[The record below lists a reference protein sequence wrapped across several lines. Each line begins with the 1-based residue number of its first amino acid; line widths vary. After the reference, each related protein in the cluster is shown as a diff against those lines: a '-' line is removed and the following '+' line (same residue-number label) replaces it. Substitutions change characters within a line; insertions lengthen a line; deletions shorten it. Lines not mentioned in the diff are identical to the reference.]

1 MDREAPGRIF
11 GAPLNRN
18 VTFKS
23 NDEKKIIIKNLK
35 KDAWF
40 FLAEVLGE

>member
-1 MDREAPGRIF
+1 MLL
-11 GAPLNRN
+11 LNQMM
-18 VTFKS
+18 K
-23 NDEKKIIIKNLK
+23 KKIIIKNLK